1 MSVAYNIND
10 IPGLTLIRPK
20 LFKDNRGENFEGF
33 DTKNFSNII
42 KPDITL
48 RKAFKHKRFILDT
61 FSKSK
66 QNVFRGLHGDN
77 KTWKLIT
84 CLYGEIFFIVLH
96 PKTKTVAKFKLDSK
110 NRDQVLVPNDCV
122 NGHYCISDECL
133 FSYKMTEHYGGI
145 KSQYTIKWHDKKY
158 NFNWPFD
165 ITNAII
171 SDRDN

>member
-66 QNVFRGLHGDN
+66 QNVFRGLHGDI
-77 KTWKLIT
+77 KL
-84 CLYGEIFFIVLH
+84 G
-96 PKTKTVAKFKLDSK
+96 
-110 NRDQVLVPNDCV
+110 N
-122 NGHYCISDECL
+122 
-133 FSYKMTEHYGGI
+133 
-145 KSQYTIKWHDKKY
+145 
-158 NFNWPFD
+158 
-165 ITNAII
+165 
-171 SDRDN
+171 

>member
-1 MSVAYNIND
+1 MSVAYNVSD

-20 LFKDNRGENFEGF
+20 LYKDNRGENFEGF
-33 DTKNFSNII
+33 DTGIFNNII
-42 KPDITL
+42 KQDHTL
-48 RKAFKHKRFILDT
+48 RKAFKHKRFVLDT

-66 QNVFRGLHGDN
+66 KNVFRGLHGDN

-84 CLYGEIFFIVLH
+84 CLYGDISLTVLH
-96 PKTKTVAKFKLDSK
+96 PKTKTVVKFKLDSNK
-110 NRDQVLVPNDCV
+110 RDQVLVPNDCV
-122 NGHYCISDECL
+122 NGHYCLSDECL

-158 NFNWPFD
+158 NFNWPSRME
-165 ITNAII
+165 TAII